1 MLNFKKFINS
11 LALLEKKEKK
21 NLLILFF
28 LMSIAY
34 LLETAS
40 IGSILPLLIFLSD
53 SQNNLIFE
61 FLNNITILKGLN
73 KTEKL
78 QFFILVFLFFFV
90 LKNSYLIFFRWFQLN
105 FTAKLSTNLSVK
117 LFRKYLRQP
126 YLFFVNTTCKTHQ
139 KQHG

>member
-1 MLNFKKFINS
+1 
-11 LALLEKKEKK
+11 
-21 NLLILFF
+21 
-28 LMSIAY
+28 MSIAY

-78 QFFILVFLFFFV
+78 QFFILVFFSFL
-90 LKNSYLIFFRWFQLN
+90 Y
-105 FTAKLSTNLSVK
+105 
-117 LFRKYLRQP
+117 
-126 YLFFVNTTCKTHQ
+126 
-139 KQHG
+139 